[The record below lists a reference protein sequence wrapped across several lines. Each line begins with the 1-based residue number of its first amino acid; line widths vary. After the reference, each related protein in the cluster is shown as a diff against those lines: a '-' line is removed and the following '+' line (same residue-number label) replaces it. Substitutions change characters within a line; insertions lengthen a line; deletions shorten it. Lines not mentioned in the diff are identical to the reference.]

1 MPLLMFGIYSTCLGL
16 RWSYRG
22 DSGRGVFAL
31 MSAAYRLTLAYGY
44 VGLGFVIQAA
54 LRRFRYIACDETP
67 TT

>member
-1 MPLLMFGIYSTCLGL
+1 
-16 RWSYRG
+16 
-22 DSGRGVFAL
+22 